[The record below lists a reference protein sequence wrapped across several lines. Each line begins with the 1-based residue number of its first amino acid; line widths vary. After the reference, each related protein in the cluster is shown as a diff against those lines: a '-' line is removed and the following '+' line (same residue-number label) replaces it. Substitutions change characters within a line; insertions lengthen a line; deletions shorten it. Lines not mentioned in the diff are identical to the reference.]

1 MMPSVATLRTL
12 TGACLAWAA
21 ILAWLAA
28 CTNGGNA
35 QPRAPDTLRPEGSS
49 ASAGLPDFAPLVE
62 RYGDT
67 VVNVEVVQRQQST
80 GLPLAPDDPMRD
92 FFRRFGIPIPEPGEP
107 GEAPPARGT
116 GSGFIVSPDGYI
128 LTNAHVVAGADE
140 VTVRLTDRREFQ
152 AEVVGA
158 DARSDVAVLKIDAEN
173 LPTVRIG
180 DSKKLR
186 PGEWVL
192 AIGSPFGLENS
203 ATAGIV
209 SATSRAVGGETY
221 VPFIQTDVAVNMG
234 NSGGPLFN
242 LDGEVVGINSMIFS
256 RSGGYMGLSFAIPID
271 VAVDVRDQIIEH
283 GRVIRGRIGVVVQ
296 DVNAQLA
303 ESFGL
308 ESPRGALVSDVQ
320 EDSPAE
326 KAGLMAGDVILS
338 VNGEPIE
345 QFGEVSAIVSSMRP
359 GSEAHLGVWRD
370 RKEIEIDVR
379 VAELEEEPARTAS
392 QESKQKGAQLGMVV
406 RPLSDQERRQLDS
419 DAGVVVEQ
427 VSGPAA
433 LAGVQPGDIIVGV
446 NGEPLESVD
455 ELREAVEQAD
465 ESVAL
470 LVRRGDAQL
479 FIPVRVG

>member
-209 SATSRAVGGETY
+209 
-221 VPFIQTDVAVNMG
+221 
-234 NSGGPLFN
+234 
-242 LDGEVVGINSMIFS
+242 
-256 RSGGYMGLSFAIPID
+256 
-271 VAVDVRDQIIEH
+271 
-283 GRVIRGRIGVVVQ
+283 
-296 DVNAQLA
+296 
-303 ESFGL
+303 
-308 ESPRGALVSDVQ
+308 
-320 EDSPAE
+320 
-326 KAGLMAGDVILS
+326 
-338 VNGEPIE
+338 
-345 QFGEVSAIVSSMRP
+345 
-359 GSEAHLGVWRD
+359 
-370 RKEIEIDVR
+370 
-379 VAELEEEPARTAS
+379 
-392 QESKQKGAQLGMVV
+392 
-406 RPLSDQERRQLDS
+406 
-419 DAGVVVEQ
+419 
-427 VSGPAA
+427 
-433 LAGVQPGDIIVGV
+433 
-446 NGEPLESVD
+446 
-455 ELREAVEQAD
+455 
-465 ESVAL
+465 
-470 LVRRGDAQL
+470 
-479 FIPVRVG
+479 

>member
-1 MMPSVATLRTL
+1 
-12 TGACLAWAA
+12 
-21 ILAWLAA
+21 
-28 CTNGGNA
+28 
-35 QPRAPDTLRPEGSS
+35 
-49 ASAGLPDFAPLVE
+49 FAKW
-62 RYGDT
+62 
-67 VVNVEVVQRQQST
+67 
-80 GLPLAPDDPMRD
+80 
-92 FFRRFGIPIPEPGEP
+92 FG
-107 GEAPPARGT
+107 R
-116 GSGFIVSPDGYI
+116 
-128 LTNAHVVAGADE
+128 
-140 VTVRLTDRREFQ
+140 
-152 AEVVGA
+152 
-158 DARSDVAVLKIDAEN
+158 
-173 LPTVRIG
+173 
-180 DSKKLR
+180 
-186 PGEWVL
+186 
-192 AIGSPFGLENS
+192 GSP
-203 ATAGIV
+203 AA
-209 SATSRAVGGETY
+209 
-221 VPFIQTDVAVNMG
+221 
-234 NSGGPLFN
+234 
-242 LDGEVVGINSMIFS
+242 
-256 RSGGYMGLSFAIPID
+256 
-271 VAVDVRDQIIEH
+271 
-283 GRVIRGRIGVVVQ
+283 
-296 DVNAQLA
+296 
-303 ESFGL
+303 
-308 ESPRGALVSDVQ
+308 ALVSDGQ
-320 EDSPAE
+320 GDSPAE